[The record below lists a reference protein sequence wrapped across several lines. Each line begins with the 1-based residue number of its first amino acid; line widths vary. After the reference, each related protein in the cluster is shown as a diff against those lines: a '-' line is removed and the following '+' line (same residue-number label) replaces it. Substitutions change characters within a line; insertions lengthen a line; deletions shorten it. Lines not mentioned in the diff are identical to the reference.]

1 MKNRRMF
8 FGGIVAVVLAAAIF
22 LGIQNI
28 APQSNDPVQVM
39 RIAGQAAGAV
49 AGIGIALMV
58 AAFFI
63 SPKGRRR

>member
-1 MKNRRMF
+1 MKNRRLF

-28 APQSNDPVQVM
+28 APQSNDPVKVM

-49 AGIGIALMV
+49 AGIGIALMI
-58 AAFFI
+58 AAFFVA
-63 SPKGRRR
+63 PKGRQR